1 MLEQLVLHT
10 PKTFHTTS
18 EQDLN
23 PRPCAVNDHPSVLT
37 HEMMVI
43 EPGEKPT
50 LMLLG
55 KLQPSSLN
63 HQPRS
68 HDDRFPIP
76 LWETW
81 FCQSLGVPIPVFL
94 ENPTM
99 SLSSI

>member
-23 PRPCAVNDHPSVLT
+23 PRPCAVNDHPSVLA

-50 LMLLG
+50 RMLTWKMLTWNSSVI
-55 KLQPSSLN
+55 SSLVLTMIAS
-63 HQPRS
+63 PYLCGR
-68 HDDRFPIP
+68 
-76 LWETW
+76 
-81 FCQSLGVPIPVFL
+81 LGFVKVYVSP
-94 ENPTM
+94 
-99 SLSSI
+99 